1 MKYIKLFLVA
11 LFLLNIN
18 SLRAQSDM
26 NASTEPP
33 FNIDY
38 MKEIDA
44 AKDKILALAE
54 AFPQDKYGWRP
65 MEGVRSVSEVFVHVA
80 SANFFLP
87 TFAGAKLPSGLSR
100 DAEKTVTK
108 KEDVIKLL
116 KDSYESLKN
125 FMSTLDPKTL
135 DDQIEFFGTKGTKRR
150 LLLILLDHNHE
161 HLGQSIAYARMNK
174 IVPPWS
180 MKQN

>member
-1 MKYIKLFLVA
+1 
-11 LFLLNIN
+11 
-18 SLRAQSDM
+18 
-26 NASTEPP
+26 
-33 FNIDY
+33 
-38 MKEIDA
+38 
-44 AKDKILALAE
+44 
-54 AFPQDKYGWRP
+54 

-108 KEDVIKLL
+108 KEDVIKLV

-161 HLGQSIAYARMNK
+161 HLGQSIAYTRMNK

>member
-26 NASTEPP
+26 NASTEPS